1 MPQDWVAG
9 VELVGDGTM
18 VRADFDRSLEELQA
32 ELIVLGEMVEKAI
45 IKSMDALE
53 QRDLSVAYEVVAED
67 DLIDEKRFEL
77 EEKCIN
83 LIATQQPLAIDLRT
97 LLAVLHIAVELE
109 RMGDYAEGIGKICM
123 IIGDDV
129 PMDLPPQL
137 PLMAKAGTVMLR
149 RSLKSLIDRDTV
161 LANDVWDSD
170 DEVAALYDGV
180 CHQIILDMGEH
191 PKTIEAST
199 HFLWVAHDLERIADR
214 ATNIAEKVI
223 FMVTGR
229 IGRYEPI
236 KDGE

>member
-149 RSLKSLIDRDTV
+149 SSLKSLIDRDTV

-236 KDGE
+236 KDG

>member
-1 MPQDWVAG
+1 
-9 VELVGDGTM
+9 M

-32 ELIVLGEMVEKAI
+32 ELVELGEIVERAI
-45 IKSMDALE
+45 NKSMDAL
-53 QRDLSVAYEVVAED
+53 QRRDLTMAYEVVAED
-67 DLIDEKRFEL
+67 DVIDEKRFEL

-97 LLAVLHIAVELE
+97 LLTVLHVAVELE

-129 PMDLPPQL
+129 PMELPKQL
-137 PLMAKAGTVMLR
+137 PLMAKAGVIMLQG
-149 RSLKSLIDRDTV
+149 SLKSLVDRDTD
-161 LANDVWDSD
+161 LANNVWDSD
-170 DEVAALYDGV
+170 DEVDELYDGV
-180 CHQIILDMGEH
+180 CRQIFLDMGEH

-214 ATNIAEKVI
+214 ATNIAERVI

-229 IGRYEPI
+229 TGRYETTQEGKNRQI
-236 KDGE
+236 DA

>member
-1 MPQDWVAG
+1 
-9 VELVGDGTM
+9 M
-18 VRADFDRSLEELQA
+18 V
-32 ELIVLGEMVEKAI
+32 
-45 IKSMDALE
+45 ALE
-53 QRDLSVAYEVVAED
+53 NRDLAAAYEGVAED
-67 DLIDEKRFEL
+67 DQIDEKRFEL

-97 LLAVLHIAVELE
+97 LLSVLHIAVELE

-129 PMDLPPQL
+129 PMDIPPQL

-149 RSLKSLIDRDTV
+149 RSLKSLVDRDTD

-170 DEVAALYDGV
+170 DEVDTLYDDV
-180 CHQIILDMGEH
+180 CHQIFLDMGEH

-214 ATNIAEKVI
+214 ATNIAERVI

-229 IGRYEPI
+229 SGRYESL
-236 KDGE
+236 KNE